1 MFLYWQQYHGL
12 KEGTSVKRL
21 YRSETDKKLAG
32 ICGGIG
38 EYMDADP
45 TIVRLIIIVLA
56 VVTGIIPMIIAYL
69 IAWWIVPNGKE
80 VSSNVS

>member
-1 MFLYWQQYHGL
+1 
-12 KEGTSVKRL
+12 VKRL

>member
-1 MFLYWQQYHGL
+1 M
-12 KEGTSVKRL
+12 KRL